1 MIFYFSLAN
10 RTNHACVAQVHSKLA
25 YLTQLLCLT
34 WLGLRAAGPQKE
46 RELTPER
53 TLGAT
58 GARSLAG
65 HPCDTGDWATI
76 MSSR

>member
-1 MIFYFSLAN
+1 MLD
-10 RTNHACVAQVHSKLA
+10 V
-25 YLTQLLCLT
+25 
-34 WLGLRAAGPQKE
+34 WPGLRAAGPQKE

-58 GARSLAG
+58 GARGLVG
-65 HPCDTGDWATI
+65 HPCDTGDRAMI